1 MKRTPLIAGNWKM
14 NKTVSQSKE
23 LAVSIFD
30 GLKGLHDLEVE
41 VLVCPPFTSLS
52 KVSESLEGSGIEVGG
67 QDCYFE
73 EDGAFTGEV
82 SVSMLKDIGCSF
94 VLVGHSERRH
104 VLGETDD
111 NVNKKL
117 LKALDGDLKV
127 ILCVGETEEEREAG
141 DTLKVVESQLTKG
154 LSGIVDADLEYIVVA
169 YEPVWAIGTGKTA
182 TPEIAE
188 EVQSHIRGVLVT
200 HFGDKSESVR
210 ILYGGSV
217 KPDNIGE
224 LIGKPSVDGALV
236 GGASLDA
243 ENFIGIIKGAV

>member
-14 NKTVSQSKE
+14 NKTLEESRE
-23 LAVSIFD
+23 LSVSIYD

-41 VLVCPPFTSLS
+41 VLVCPPFTALAQ
-52 KVSESLEGSGIEVGG
+52 VSEKLEGSGIEVGG

-82 SVSMLKDIGCSF
+82 SVSMLVDAGCKF

-104 VLGETDD
+104 VIGETDD
-111 NVNKKL
+111 IINKKL

-127 ILCVGETEEEREAG
+127 ILCVGETEGEREAG
-141 DTLKVVESQLTKG
+141 DTLKVVESQVLEG
-154 LSGIVDADLEYIVVA
+154 LSGIVEADLDYIVVA

-188 EVQSHIRGVLVT
+188 EVQSHIRGVLAT

-224 LIGKPSVDGALV
+224 LIAKPSVDGALV
-236 GGASLDA
+236 GGASLKADD
-243 ENFIGIIKGAV
+243 FVGIIKGAV